1 MTIVELASFTEQL
14 ISTVAELNDRG
25 HQVTLYNRGKTPAQ
39 RLPGESEQD
48 FEARKQQTKY
58 IKGDR
63 TNADAL
69 KELIDPSQY
78 TYVYD
83 MNGREA
89 TDTAP
94 LADIFAS
101 PKSQLKSFVYM
112 SCTNSH
118 HLSLTQ
124 LPVRLNTLTLTRPS

>member
-1 MTIVELASFTEQL
+1 MCVIGIVIYCIATELK
-14 ISTVAELNDRG
+14 DRG
-25 HQVTLYNRGKTPAQ
+25 HDVTLYNRGKTPAQ
-39 RLPGESEQD
+39 RLPGESEQA

-63 TNADAL
+63 TNAEAL
-69 KELIDPSQY
+69 RDLIDPSLY

-101 PKSQLKSFVYM
+101 PKSQLKSFIYM
-112 SCTNSH
+112 SCALHTLRSYLLNFFRHNEHMS
-118 HLSLTQ
+118 LS
-124 LPVRLNTLTLTRPS
+124 NF